1 MKLEKA
7 DTSSISWHA
16 THAESQNYG
25 SALLCFKTSVPFPI
39 YKFKGVVVFNHGE
52 AQSYTILEIS
62 ELLGWSDG
70 SCRRNTAREGHPVL
84 EVCRGGGSGGAG
96 ETHRISRGHRQAA
109 ACSTF
114 SASSSRKSCAAS
126 AALFFFGSGGGASSG
141 GAGCAVPLAGA
152 MSSSVNVMSSSSPM
166 PAIAHQLVELSLA
179 V

>member
-7 DTSSISWHA
+7 DTCSNSWHA
-16 THAESQNYG
+16 THAESRNYG
-25 SALLCFKTSVPFPI
+25 SALLCFETSVQFPI
-39 YKFKGVVVFNHGE
+39 YTFQGDVILDHGE
-52 AQSYTILEIS
+52 AQSYTILERTS
-62 ELLGWSDG
+62 GLVRR
-70 SCRRNTAREGHPVL
+70 SCGRNTAREGIPVL